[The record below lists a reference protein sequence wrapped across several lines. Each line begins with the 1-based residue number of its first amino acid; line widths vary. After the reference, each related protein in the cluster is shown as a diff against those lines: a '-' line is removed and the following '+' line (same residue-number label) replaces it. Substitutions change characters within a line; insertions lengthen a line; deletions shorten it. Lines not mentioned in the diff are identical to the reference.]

1 MAESDSPRYIQSVL
15 TTTELLS
22 CIRDSNGATV
32 SQLADRTDLSPGTV
46 HTHLSTLQE
55 AGFIVQDEREYGLG
69 PQFLALGETVRN
81 HSELYQ
87 ASKQQVNTLAEENGE
102 CAHLILEHGGKLF
115 ALYERFGSEAV
126 GVKFHD
132 RKREKPINHLHCT
145 AAGKAILAH
154 LPEERVQHILQTGKF
169 PQNTPNSIT
178 DPAVLLDELEEVRH
192 RGFAVAD
199 EEQMEGI
206 RAVGAPIIEG
216 NDTVAGAIA
225 VSGPSTRLQ
234 GEFFR
239 DELPQTVMQAANIC
253 EVNLQSINLEEQYV

>member
-1 MAESDSPRYIQSVL
+1 MAQGNSRRYIQSVL

-32 SQLADRTDLSPGTV
+32 SELADRTNLSPGTV

-55 AGFIVQDEREYGLG
+55 AGFILQDGREYVLG

-87 ASKQQVNTLAEENGE
+87 ASRKQVNKLAEEHGE
-102 CAHLILEHGGKLF
+102 CAHLILEHEGQLF
-115 ALYERFGSEAV
+115 TLYERFGSEAV
-126 GVKFHD
+126 GVEFHD

-154 LPEERVQHILQTGKF
+154 LPEKRIQHILQTGKF
-169 PQNTPNSIT
+169 PQNTPNTIT
-178 DPAVLLDELEEVRH
+178 DPEMLLDKLAAIR
-192 RGFAVAD
+192 RQGFALAD

-239 DELPQTVMQAANIC
+239 DGLPQTVMQAANIC
-253 EVNLQSINLEEQYV
+253 EVNLQSTNLEEQYV

>member
-1 MAESDSPRYIQSVL
+1 MIKNDSRRYIQSVL

-22 CIRDSNGATV
+22 CIRESNGATV
-32 SQLADRTDLSPGTV
+32 SQLADWTDLSPGTV

-55 AGFIVQDEREYGLG
+55 AGLIVRDEPEYTLG
-69 PQFLALGETVRN
+69 PQFLVLGETVRN
-81 HSELYQ
+81 HSKLYQ
-87 ASKQQVNTLAEENGE
+87 ASRQQVNKLAEKNDE
-102 CAHLILEHGGKLF
+102 CAHLILEHERKLF
-115 ALYERFGSEAV
+115 TLYERFGSEAV

-132 RKREKPINHLHCT
+132 RKREQPINHLHCT

-154 LPEERVQHILQTGKF
+154 IPDERIQQILRVGEF
-169 PQNTPNSIT
+169 PQNTPNTIT
-178 DPAVLLDELEEVRH
+178 DPELLLDELEEIRR

-206 RAVGAPIIEG
+206 RAVGSPIIEG

-234 GEFFR
+234 GEVFR

-253 EVNLQSINLEEQYV
+253 EVNLQSTNLEDQYV